1 MSKNEDLIYET
12 KRRML
17 IKYPRFGSE
26 IATSRIEFRDDLKYH
41 TAATDGKN
49 VYVDPN
55 YFASLSEDDRLFLIA
70 HEILHIKFM
79 HPLRLKD
86 KNGNMKDME
95 IWNEACDAIINA
107 NLERDGF
114 TIRDG
119 YVNRPESLNYT
130 AEEFYEILLREKEEQ
145 RREQQNEGQQNQ
157 KDRQRSGEGQQ
168 GQDENHQS
176 EGEGQRQQ
184 ADNESEQQT
193 EARENTAQNDNSG
206 ESENDQENINDT
218 GEKTENGSQG
228 TFSDD
233 HSLWEEAFKEAQS
246 KTREGEN
253 SSSRE
258 SDLEHGEKSKISEDV
273 RRGEDTDIKFGV
285 DERAEF
291 SENRREK
298 IERFKARKRATDRK
312 IRGDSETIN
321 LGDVGEG
328 TNGINWKLLI
338 RKAIE
343 SNQTIWSQRRSIAEN
358 NYAYRLEE
366 NEAEEGAITEV
377 MIDVSGSVQLDLVK
391 AFLRELKPLLKES
404 ALKVGC
410 INEKFWGMVDIKNE
424 RDINRFTIPKEA
436 RGASAWTEDWDLAVR
451 SFSKDKRVNKIVFTD
466 GWSRP
471 ENMPKKDLR
480 GENVIWLV
488 YGNENFKPCCGRVIN
503 VKETQIK
510 KMHQQTD
517 EICR

>member
-86 KNGNMKDME
+86 KNGNMKDMG

-130 AEEFYEILLREKEEQ
+130 AEEFYEILVKEKE
-145 RREQQNEGQQNQ
+145 
-157 KDRQRSGEGQQ
+157 
-168 GQDENHQS
+168 
-176 EGEGQRQQ
+176 
-184 ADNESEQQT
+184 DN
-193 EARENTAQNDNSG
+193 NSG
-206 ESENDQENINDT
+206 ESENNQENINDT

-246 KTREGEN
+246 KTQEGEN

-273 RRGEDTDIKFGV
+273 RRK
-285 DERAEF
+285 
-291 SENRREK
+291 
-298 IERFKARKRATDRK
+298 
-312 IRGDSETIN
+312 
-321 LGDVGEG
+321 
-328 TNGINWKLLI
+328 
-338 RKAIE
+338 
-343 SNQTIWSQRRSIAEN
+343 
-358 NYAYRLEE
+358 
-366 NEAEEGAITEV
+366 
-377 MIDVSGSVQLDLVK
+377 
-391 AFLRELKPLLKES
+391 
-404 ALKVGC
+404 
-410 INEKFWGMVDIKNE
+410 
-424 RDINRFTIPKEA
+424 
-436 RGASAWTEDWDLAVR
+436 
-451 SFSKDKRVNKIVFTD
+451 
-466 GWSRP
+466 SR
-471 ENMPKKDLR
+471 
-480 GENVIWLV
+480 I
-488 YGNENFKPCCGRVIN
+488 
-503 VKETQIK
+503 
-510 KMHQQTD
+510 
-517 EICR
+517 

>member
-119 YVNRPESLNYT
+119 CVNRPESLNYT
-130 AEEFYEILLREKEEQ
+130 AEEFYEILVK
-145 RREQQNEGQQNQ
+145 
-157 KDRQRSGEGQQ
+157 KK
-168 GQDENHQS
+168 
-176 EGEGQRQQ
+176 
-184 ADNESEQQT
+184 
-193 EARENTAQNDNSG
+193 
-206 ESENDQENINDT
+206 I
-218 GEKTENGSQG
+218 GSQG

-258 SDLEHGEKSKISEDV
+258 SDLEPGEKSKISKDV

-312 IRGDSETIN
+312 IRGDNETIN

-377 MIDVSGSVQLDLVK
+377 MIDISGSVQLDLVK

-410 INEKFWGMVDIKNE
+410 FNKKFWGMVDIKNE
-424 RDINRFTIPKEA
+424 RDINRFTIPKGA
-436 RGASAWTEDWDLAVR
+436 RGLSSCTEDWDLAVR

-466 GWSRP
+466 GDP
-471 ENMPKKDLR
+471 CPGNMPKEDLR

-503 VKETQIK
+503 VNETQIK

>member
-86 KNGNMKDME
+86 KNGNMKDMG

-130 AEEFYEILLREKEEQ
+130 AEEFYEILVKEK
-145 RREQQNEGQQNQ
+145 
-157 KDRQRSGEGQQ
+157 
-168 GQDENHQS
+168 
-176 EGEGQRQQ
+176 
-184 ADNESEQQT
+184 
-193 EARENTAQNDNSG
+193 
-206 ESENDQENINDT
+206 I
-218 GEKTENGSQG
+218 GSQG

-233 HSLWEEAFKEAQS
+233 HSLWEEAFKKAQS

-273 RRGEDTDIKFGV
+273 RRGEDTDIKFGI

-298 IERFKARKRATDRK
+298 IKKFKDQRRATDRR
-312 IRGDSETIN
+312 IRGDNETIN
-321 LGDVGEG
+321 LGNVGEG

-471 ENMPKKDLR
+471 EKMPKEDLR

-503 VKETQIK
+503 VNETQIK